1 MFMSELTIQFGQ
13 LVRKY
18 RKEKNMSQEQLAL
31 LCNID
36 RSYLGRIER
45 GEVNPTLEK
54 IYECPSYW
62 LKGLEL
68 HEQERI
74 ANKEY
79 EQRLVARKEA
89 ESVLQTVSDADES

>member
-54 IYECPSYW
+54 IYE
-62 LKGLEL
+62 LATALG
-68 HEQERI
+68 
-74 ANKEY
+74 
-79 EQRLVARKEA
+79 VAAKY
-89 ESVLQTVSDADES
+89 LLPNNI

>member
-18 RKEKNMSQEQLAL
+18 RNERNMSQEQLAL
-31 LCNID
+31 LCNMD

-54 IYECPSYW
+54 IYELATALEIMPKELFPS
-62 LKGLEL
+62 
-68 HEQERI
+68 
-74 ANKEY
+74 
-79 EQRLVARKEA
+79 
-89 ESVLQTVSDADES
+89 

>member
-54 IYECPSYW
+54 IYE
-62 LKGLEL
+62 
-68 HEQERI
+68 I
-74 ANKEY
+74 ARALDIKSKDLLPN
-79 EQRLVARKEA
+79 
-89 ESVLQTVSDADES
+89 TI

>member
-18 RKEKNMSQEQLAL
+18 RKESNMSQEQLAL
-31 LCNID
+31 LCNMD

-54 IYECPSYW
+54 IYE
-62 LKGLEL
+62 
-68 HEQERI
+68 I
-74 ANKEY
+74 ANALKIMPSI
-79 EQRLVARKEA
+79 L
-89 ESVLQTVSDADES
+89 LP

>member
-18 RKEKNMSQEQLAL
+18 RKERNMSQEQLAL
-31 LCNID
+31 LCNMD

-54 IYECPSYW
+54 LYELAKFLDVNVKDLLP
-62 LKGLEL
+62 E
-68 HEQERI
+68 
-74 ANKEY
+74 
-79 EQRLVARKEA
+79 
-89 ESVLQTVSDADES
+89 

>member
-18 RKEKNMSQEQLAL
+18 RKERNMSQEQLAL
-31 LCNID
+31 LCDID

-54 IYECPSYW
+54 IYE
-62 LKGLEL
+62 
-68 HEQERI
+68 I
-74 ANKEY
+74 
-79 EQRLVARKEA
+79 
-89 ESVLQTVSDADES
+89 SDALNVYASDLLP

>member
-36 RSYLGRIER
+36 RSYMGRIER
-45 GEVNPTLEK
+45 GEVNITLEK
-54 IYECPSYW
+54 IYELAKALDVTPKN
-62 LKGLEL
+62 LLP
-68 HEQERI
+68 
-74 ANKEY
+74 
-79 EQRLVARKEA
+79 
-89 ESVLQTVSDADES
+89 

>member
-18 RKEKNMSQEQLAL
+18 RKEKNMSQEQFAL

-54 IYECPSYW
+54 IYELSKSLCIDIKDLLP
-62 LKGLEL
+62 E
-68 HEQERI
+68 
-74 ANKEY
+74 
-79 EQRLVARKEA
+79 
-89 ESVLQTVSDADES
+89 

>member
-18 RKEKNMSQEQLAL
+18 RKERNMSQEKLAL
-31 LCNID
+31 LCNMD

-54 IYECPSYW
+54 IYEV
-62 LKGLEL
+62 
-68 HEQERI
+68 
-74 ANKEY
+74 AN
-79 EQRLVARKEA
+79 
-89 ESVLQTVSDADES
+89 VLNVNACDLLP

>member
-1 MFMSELTIQFGQ
+1 MSELTIQFGK

-31 LCNID
+31 LCNMD

-54 IYECPSYW
+54 IYELSKILLINPRD
-62 LKGLEL
+62 LLP
-68 HEQERI
+68 
-74 ANKEY
+74 
-79 EQRLVARKEA
+79 
-89 ESVLQTVSDADES
+89 

>member
-18 RKEKNMSQEQLAL
+18 RKERNMSQEQLAL
-31 LCNID
+31 LCNMD

-54 IYECPSYW
+54 LYKLAKSLGVNVKDLLPE
-62 LKGLEL
+62 
-68 HEQERI
+68 
-74 ANKEY
+74 
-79 EQRLVARKEA
+79 
-89 ESVLQTVSDADES
+89 

>member
-18 RKEKNMSQEQLAL
+18 RKERNMSQEQLAL
-31 LCNID
+31 LCNMD

-54 IYECPSYW
+54 IYEVA
-62 LKGLEL
+62 KKLE
-68 HEQERI
+68 I
-74 ANKEY
+74 S
-79 EQRLVARKEA
+79 ARD
-89 ESVLQTVSDADES
+89 LLP

>member
-18 RKEKNMSQEQLAL
+18 RKEKNMSQEQFAL

-54 IYECPSYW
+54 IYELSKSLCIDIKDLLS
-62 LKGLEL
+62 E
-68 HEQERI
+68 
-74 ANKEY
+74 
-79 EQRLVARKEA
+79 
-89 ESVLQTVSDADES
+89 

>member
-18 RKEKNMSQEQLAL
+18 RKEKNISQEQLAL

-54 IYECPSYW
+54 IYE
-62 LKGLEL
+62 
-68 HEQERI
+68 I
-74 ANKEY
+74 AKA
-79 EQRLVARKEA
+79 L
-89 ESVLQTVSDADES
+89 SVSANCLLP

>member
-31 LCNID
+31 LCNMD

-54 IYECPSYW
+54 IYE
-62 LKGLEL
+62 LAK
-68 HEQERI
+68 
-74 ANKEY
+74 
-79 EQRLVARKEA
+79 
-89 ESVLQTVSDADES
+89 VLNILPQSLLP